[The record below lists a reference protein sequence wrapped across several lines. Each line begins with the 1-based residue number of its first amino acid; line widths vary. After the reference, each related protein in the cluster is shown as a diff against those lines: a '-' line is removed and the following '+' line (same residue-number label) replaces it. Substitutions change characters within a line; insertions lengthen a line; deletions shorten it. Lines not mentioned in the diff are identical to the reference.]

1 MTRLQRLQQVSDAL
15 RRTSRFVMLAKRL
28 QAQMAELG
36 DGIEA
41 GPERGTTSETKTGRP
56 SLDAGRRSATPG
68 LDLEGEK
75 ERTLAQAALS
85 VTELC
90 ELHFTKNASLT

>member
-28 QAQMAELG
+28 QAQMADLG
-36 DGIEA
+36 DGLETA
-41 GPERGTTSETKTGRP
+41 PERGTGSETKTGRP
-56 SLDAGRRSATPG
+56 SLDSGRRSATPG

-90 ELHFTKNASLT
+90 EPYFIKNASFT